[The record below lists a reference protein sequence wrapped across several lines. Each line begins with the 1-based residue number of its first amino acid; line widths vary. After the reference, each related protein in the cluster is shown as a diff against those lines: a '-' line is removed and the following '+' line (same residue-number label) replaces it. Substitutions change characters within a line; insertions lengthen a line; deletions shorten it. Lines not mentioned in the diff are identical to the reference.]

1 MLVRHLELPLM
12 ARTPSPPTYQPA
24 NLTVDQ
30 ISRAIPRLQKR
41 ISDLEKLDFSQMHER
56 GGAEIQSIK
65 ASIEQTLEEIFGR
78 YSTEYERYSPA
89 AVLTGGPL
97 TISYGSARGGRQG
110 IDHRPYYE
118 RSRERSIALLKQA
131 IQGLEE
137 RKDDLGSS
145 MQVLEDHSA
154 TEDAPEMS
162 QRIFVVHGRDGEPR
176 EAVARFLQKLG
187 LEPVILHEQPN
198 KGRALITKFHD
209 EASDIGF
216 AIILMTP
223 DDVGGLDG
231 AEQKRRARQNV
242 IFELGFFIGRLGSDR
257 VAALIGNE
265 VERPS
270 DFDGV
275 VYIPIEAD
283 WRLPLCNEL
292 RAAGY
297 HIDLNKVL

>member
-1 MLVRHLELPLM
+1 M
-12 ARTPSPPTYQPA
+12 ARTPSAPTYQPA

-41 ISDLEKLDFSQMHER
+41 ISDLERLDFSQMDQR
-56 GGAEIQSIK
+56 GGAEIQGIK
-65 ASIEQTLEEIFGR
+65 VSIEQTLEEIFGR

-89 AVLTGGPL
+89 AVLSGGPL
-97 TISYGSARGGRQG
+97 TISYAGARGGGRPG
-110 IDHRPYYE
+110 TDHRPYYG

-137 RKDDLGSS
+137 RRDDLGSS
-145 MQVLEDHSA
+145 MQVLQGSSANEDV
-154 TEDAPEMS
+154 PELS
-162 QRIFVVHGRDGEPR
+162 ERIFVVHGRDGEPR
-176 EAVARFLQKLG
+176 EAVARFLQRLG
-187 LEPVILHEQPN
+187 LEPIILHERPN
-198 KGRALITKFHD
+198 KGRTLITKFD
-209 EASDIGF
+209 EEASDIGF

-231 AEQKRRARQNV
+231 GEQRRRARQNF
-242 IFELGFFIGRLGSDR
+242 IFELGFFIGRLGSGR
-257 VAALIGNE
+257 VAALISNE

-270 DFDGV
+270 DFEGV

-283 WRLPLCNEL
+283 WRLPLCTEL

-297 HIDLNKVL
+297 DIDLNKVL

>member
-1 MLVRHLELPLM
+1 MLMRYLELQRM
-12 ARTPSPPTYQPA
+12 ARTPAPPTYQPA

-41 ISDLEKLDFSQMHER
+41 ISDLEKLDFSPMHER

-78 YSTEYERYSPA
+78 YSTEYQRYSSA
-89 AVLTGGPL
+89 AVLSGGP
-97 TISYGSARGGRQG
+97 ISMSFGGARSGRQG
-110 IDHRPYYE
+110 TDHRPYYE

-137 RKDDLGSS
+137 RKDDLGTSI
-145 MQVLEDHSA
+145 QGLEDHSI
-154 TEDAPEMS
+154 TQDALELS
-162 QRIFVVHGRDGEPR
+162 QRIFVVHGRPGEPR
-176 EAVARFLQKLG
+176 DAIARFLEKLG
-187 LEPVILHEQPN
+187 LEPIILHEQPN
-198 KGRALITKFHD
+198 KGRTLITKFHE
-209 EASDIGF
+209 EASDVGF

-242 IFELGFFIGRLGSDR
+242 IFELGFFIGRLGGDR
-257 VAALIGNE
+257 VAALISNE

-275 VYIPIEAD
+275 VYIPMESD

-297 HIDLNKVL
+297 AIDLNKVL